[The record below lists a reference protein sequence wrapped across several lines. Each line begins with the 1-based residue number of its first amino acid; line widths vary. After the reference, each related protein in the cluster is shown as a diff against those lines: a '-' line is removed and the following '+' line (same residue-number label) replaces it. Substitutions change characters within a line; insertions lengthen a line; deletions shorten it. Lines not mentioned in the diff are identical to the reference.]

1 MNALGESPSAA
12 DPHRQQSFLLCCLL
26 MEAEAPKCPK
36 APGLGSLLSD
46 GRTARGLPVET
57 SRGSNPSNIWTYL
70 PPGISGEKG
79 DPMIRAEGKK
89 QGVSFSPGR
98 KMPFLSGAS
107 YKPETFHSEAERI
120 DSFPPLREPLQDSL
134 ITLSLEMFEKAN

>member
-1 MNALGESPSAA
+1 MNALGESPPAA
-12 DPHRQQSFLLCCLL
+12 DPHLQQSFLLCCLL

-36 APGLGSLLSD
+36 APGLGSLLSE

-57 SRGSNPSNIWTYL
+57 SQGSNPSNVWIYL
-70 PPGISGEKG
+70 PPGISREKG
-79 DPMIRAEGKK
+79 EPMIRAEGKK

-134 ITLSLEMFEKAN
+134 ITLSLEMFKKAN